1 MASQA
6 EVRRADN
13 NIDSTAKNRFKDT
26 KYDVSS
32 HSYPSD
38 LMGSPAYGGN
48 YVIFYINVNVDSKLL
63 KDGGGGKSVITDDKS
78 FTRERGP
85 LLAQNLGGAGVVAAG
100 VSQNAARGGVVGG
113 LAGGAAAG
121 PGLIN
126 RSAGAAGGALK
137 GSAVAAAPGAVGL
150 GVAAA
155 LAGSTNRQQQRLR
168 TAIALHIPNQLQIR
182 YGMQWSEEDTGTALL
197 LPLAGGAAVKALGN
211 LATGNLAA
219 SGQQAKDAAAG
230 VAAFGLSGGVPG
242 TNTGVVSAATGLA
255 FNPRKEQ
262 VFKGVDFRSFQF
274 EYQFFPRNSAEA
286 RAVLDIIKTF
296 KIHMHPEFKDT
307 NKFLYIYPSEFDISY
322 FTNGTENTAIHKHTS
337 CVLTEMTVNYTPN
350 SQFTTFADG
359 TPTQI
364 NIQLSFRELAQ
375 LDKDMV
381 AGGM

>member
-6 EVRRADN
+6 DVRRVDN
-13 NIDSTAKNRFKDT
+13 EINASAKNRFKDT
-26 KYDVSS
+26 KYDVST
-32 HSYPSD
+32 HSYPAD

-48 YVIFYINVNVDSKLL
+48 YVIFYINVNIDSKLL
-63 KDGGGGKSVITDDKS
+63 KESGGGAVITDDKDY
-78 FTRERGP
+78 TRERGP
-85 LLAQNLGGAGVVAAG
+85 LLAANLNAVEVVGAG
-100 VSQNAARGGVVGG
+100 VSQNAGRGAV
-113 LAGGAAAG
+113 
-121 PGLIN
+121 
-126 RSAGAAGGALK
+126 AGALANKAQGGSLLSGAIK

-155 LAGSTNRQQQRLR
+155 LSGSTNRQQQRLK
-168 TAIALHIPNQLQIR
+168 TAIALHIPNQLNIR
-182 YGMQWSEEDTGTALL
+182 YGTQWSEEDTATALL
-197 LPLAGGAAVKALGN
+197 APLAGSAAVKALGN
-211 LATGNLAA
+211 LATLNLSGA
-219 SGQQAKDAAAG
+219 SQQAKDAAAG

-274 EYQFFPRNSAEA
+274 EYQFFPRNATEA
-286 RAVLDIIKTF
+286 KAVLEIIKMF

-307 NKFLYIYPSEFDISY
+307 NKFLYIYPSEFDITYYS
-322 FTNGTENTAIHKHTS
+322 NGTENTSIHKHTS
-337 CVLTEMTVNYTPN
+337 CVLTEMTINYTPN

-364 NIQLSFRELAQ
+364 NMQLTFRELAQ

>member
-6 EVRRADN
+6 DVRRVENDTTT
-13 NIDSTAKNRFKDT
+13 SAKNRFKDT
-26 KYDVSS
+26 KYDVST
-32 HSYPSD
+32 HSYPAD
-38 LMGSPAYGGN
+38 LMGSSAYGGN
-48 YVIFYINVNVDSKLL
+48 YVIFYINVNIDSKLL
-63 KDGGGGKSVITDDKS
+63 KESGGGSVITDDKD

-85 LLAQNLGGAGVVAAG
+85 LLAANLNGVEVVGAGI
-100 VSQNAARGGVVGG
+100 SQNAGRGAV
-113 LAGGAAAG
+113 
-121 PGLIN
+121 
-126 RSAGAAGGALK
+126 AGALANKAQGGSLLSGAIK

-155 LAGSTNRQQQRLR
+155 LSGSTNRQQQRLK
-168 TAIALHIPNQLQIR
+168 TAIALHIPNQLNIR
-182 YGMQWSEEDTGTALL
+182 YGTQWSEEDTATALL
-197 LPLAGGAAVKALGN
+197 APLAGSAAVKALGN
-211 LATGNLAA
+211 LATLNLSGA
-219 SGQQAKDAAAG
+219 SQQAKDAAAG

-274 EYQFFPRNSAEA
+274 EYQFFPRNATEA
-286 RAVLDIIKTF
+286 KAVLEIIKMF

-307 NKFLYIYPSEFDISY
+307 NKFLYIYPSEFDITYYS
-322 FTNGTENTAIHKHTS
+322 NGTENTSIHKHTS
-337 CVLTEMTVNYTPN
+337 CVLTEMTINYTPN

-364 NIQLSFRELAQ
+364 NMQLTFRELAQ